1 MLQVTQSSPFLLVLT
16 SMFDIT
22 DAEVDG
28 EAEGFDHADYF
39 GGTVHDVWAECIISA
54 TVELTTLSISCPYRI
69 NGIILENVTRIL
81 ITLNLTP
88 FPSEAFLATVSGSS
102 SSRESGSH
110 LHKSLTI
117 FLPLS

>member
-39 GGTVHDVWAECIISA
+39 GGTVHDVWAVCIISA

-69 NGIILENVTRIL
+69 NGIILENVTRI
-81 ITLNLTP
+81 
-88 FPSEAFLATVSGSS
+88 
-102 SSRESGSH
+102 
-110 LHKSLTI
+110 
-117 FLPLS
+117 